1 MIITWLLLHFYKW
14 KFGKL
19 CSNDSIITYYAKS
32 SLLRYHYTIITSLLE
47 NYVIMIPLL
56 RIMQRVVYYVIIA
69 PFYYVIITPDSIIT
83 HYYLFQS
90 PKLADGGLQIHVEVA
105 HDDSL
110 TSASELR
117 SHCFGTL
124 SQGVLQLERSRL
136 RSLVTAVDLRGSV
149 GSVAQ
154 YVVSSSAPLSRLCC

>member
-1 MIITWLLLHFYKW
+1 
-14 KFGKL
+14 
-19 CSNDSIITYYAKS
+19 
-32 SLLRYHYTIITSLLE
+32 
-47 NYVIMIPLL
+47 MIPLL

-83 HYYLFQS
+83 HCYLFQS

-136 RSLVTAVDLRGSV
+136 RSLVTAVDLRG
-149 GSVAQ
+149 GAAQ